1 MDAGQHA
8 DQKDSPRFLR
18 SLFSALVMI
27 IIIIGVSFLLREY
40 VVQGYGIPSGS
51 METTIM
57 TGDNVFSEEVSYY
70 FRDIEPGDVVT
81 FKDPEIPSRVLI
93 KRCVAVEGQTI
104 NLDEGKVYIDG
115 VAIAEDYTNG
125 LPTDPLARTVESITY
140 PYTVPAGCIWVMG
153 DNRTNSQDS
162 RYFGAVPASSVYGRA
177 FMVYWPINHFGLLN

>member
-8 DQKDSPRFLR
+8 DQKDSPHFLR

-27 IIIIGVSFLLREY
+27 VIIFGASFLLREY

-57 TGDNVFSEEVSYY
+57 TGDNVFSEQVSYY
-70 FRDIEPGDVVT
+70 FRDIEPGDIVT

-93 KRCVAVEGQTI
+93 KRCIAVGGQTVDI
-104 NLDEGKVYIDG
+104 KDGSVYIDG
-115 VAIAEDYTNG
+115 VPLSEGYTNG
-125 LPTDPLARTVESITY
+125 LPTQPLARTVDDITY
-140 PYTVPAGCIWVMG
+140 PYTVPEGYIWLMG

-177 FMVYWPINHFGLLN
+177 FMVYWPMNHFGLLS